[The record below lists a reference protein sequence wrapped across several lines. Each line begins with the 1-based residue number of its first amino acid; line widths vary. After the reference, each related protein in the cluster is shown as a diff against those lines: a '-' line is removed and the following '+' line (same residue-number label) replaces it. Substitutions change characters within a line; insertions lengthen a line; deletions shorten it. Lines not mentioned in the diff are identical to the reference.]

1 MTSVEKRSTVRHEEE
16 CVSAKLEAQ
25 IGQRLR
31 RIRRMRNLTQKEL
44 ANKTVGKLDYTYIGK
59 IERGAQLPS
68 LKVLRKLSEALA
80 LPLAYFFQ
88 DEALTH
94 LLPEELR
101 RLSREGDRRAL
112 LLEVAK
118 ISRGD
123 IPLLLEIIRVLDA
136 HRRMKRGQGDAVPY
150 RLEQKEVLRAADW
163 AGRYRKRQAGTESAM
178 LLEAIGALEQ
188 LVKKA
193 NRSRQPASQRAVQAL
208 QRACRELRRGV
219 TSSS

>member
-1 MTSVEKRSTVRHEEE
+1 M
-16 CVSAKLEAQ
+16 SAELKTQ
-25 IGQRLR
+25 IGRRLR
-31 RIRRMRNLTQKEL
+31 RIRRMRDLTQKEL

-80 LPLAYFFQ
+80 LPVAYFFQ

-101 RLSREGDRRAL
+101 RLNREGDRKAL

>member
-1 MTSVEKRSTVRHEEE
+1 M
-16 CVSAKLEAQ
+16 SAELKAQ

-68 LKVLRKLSEALA
+68 LKVLQKLSEALS

-123 IPLLLEIIRVLDA
+123 IPLLLEITRVLDA
-136 HRRMKRGQGDAVPY
+136 HRRIKRGQRDAVLYP
-150 RLEQKEVLRAADW
+150 LEQKEVSRAADW

>member
-1 MTSVEKRSTVRHEEE
+1 M
-16 CVSAKLEAQ
+16 SAELETQ

-44 ANKTVGKLDYTYIGK
+44 ANKTVGRLDYTYIGK

-80 LPLAYFFQ
+80 IPLAYFFQ
-88 DEALTH
+88 DETLSH

-101 RLSREGDRRAL
+101 RLSREGERRAL
-112 LLEVAK
+112 MLEVAK
-118 ISRGD
+118 VSRGD
-123 IPLLLEIIRVLDA
+123 IPLLSEIIRVLDT
-136 HRRMKRGQGDAVPY
+136 HRRMKRGQRDVGRYP
-150 RLEQKEVLRAADW
+150 LEQKQVSRAADW
-163 AGRYRKRQAGTESAM
+163 AGRYRTGLAGPETAKF
-178 LLEAIGALEQ
+178 LEVIGELEQ

-193 NRSRQPASQRAVQAL
+193 IRSRQPASQRAVQAL

>member
-1 MTSVEKRSTVRHEEE
+1 M
-16 CVSAKLEAQ
+16 SAELKAQ
-25 IGQRLR
+25 IGRRLR

-59 IERGAQLPS
+59 IERGVQLPS

-136 HRRMKRGQGDAVPY
+136 HRRMKRGQWDAVPY
-150 RLEQKEVLRAADW
+150 RLEQKEILRAADW

-188 LVKKA
+188 LVKKT

-219 TSSS
+219 TSAS

>member
-1 MTSVEKRSTVRHEEE
+1 M
-16 CVSAKLEAQ
+16 SAELKAQ
-25 IGQRLR
+25 IGRRLR

-44 ANKTVGKLDYTYIGK
+44 ANKIVGKLDYTYIGK
-59 IERGAQLPS
+59 IERGVQLPS
-68 LKVLRKLSEALA
+68 LKVLQKLSEALS

-136 HRRMKRGQGDAVPY
+136 HRRMKRGQWDAVPY

-219 TSSS
+219 TSAP

>member
-1 MTSVEKRSTVRHEEE
+1 M
-16 CVSAKLEAQ
+16 SAKLEAQ

-59 IERGAQLPS
+59 IERGVQLPS

-136 HRRMKRGQGDAVPY
+136 HRRMKRGQWDAVPY

-208 QRACRELRRGV
+208 QRACRELKRGV

>member
-1 MTSVEKRSTVRHEEE
+1 M
-16 CVSAKLEAQ
+16 SAELKAQ

-123 IPLLLEIIRVLDA
+123 IPLLLEITRVLDA

-150 RLEQKEVLRAADW
+150 RLEQKEALRAADW

-178 LLEAIGALEQ
+178 LLEAIEALEQ
-188 LVKKA
+188 LVKKT
-193 NRSRQPASQRAVQAL
+193 NRSRQPTSQRAVQAL